1 MAMTDMTDI
10 GQQGCSLPDQA
21 GKLQEVMALIAFLR
35 RKYIRPLK
43 CIVGPWLASVA
54 LLSGFA
60 APAAA
65 EVLVSNLGQGN
76 DLDHYPITNII
87 DQKFTTGNNRR
98 GYDVESVTLRFKGN
112 VPTNQGAF
120 QLEIRE
126 GSASL
131 ADRICALGNPASLDA
146 GDRTFSASSC
156 PNLDKD
162 ESYYLTI
169 VTSHHAKLV
178 RVSSNNEDAGKASGW
193 SINNNSKTLTQGS
206 HSQLHSQ
213 SLKFR
218 MEGEIINTLPTAA
231 DGLVQATE
239 DIAYPFAAA
248 DFNFSDLD
256 SNDDSNDLLDH
267 VTIITLPTEG
277 TLALNGVAVMA
288 GDEVTKQSLD
298 DDELTYTP
306 PANVNGV
313 DIASFTFKV
322 NDGKDDS
329 ESAYSMNINVTA
341 VNDAPTASPKT
352 VTATEDTD
360 YPFTAT
366 DFSFMDIDQ
375 GDTLN
380 HVTITTVP
388 GTGKGEL
395 LLDGAVI
402 AMSDLDKDV
411 TAGELG
417 DSKLKYRPPTDENGD
432 NYASFSF
439 TVNDGEDDSESA
451 YSMNI
456 NVTAVNDPPIPMDD
470 DAETPENTPVE
481 IEVLANDEDVDEG
494 TALSVTRVGTADGID
509 TATETNPANGTVTIT
524 GSGTTI
530 TYTPDSNFITGTDTF
545 TYVVSDNATSPLTP
559 LTAVGTV
566 TVTVISDASNA
577 RLSGLTMSRGTLEP
591 DFSASTT
598 SYTASV
604 ANSVDSISLTPTTER
619 TGARVTVNGT
629 AVTRGSASAAIPL
642 AEGVVTSIP
651 VVVTP
656 QDRNAEKRTYT
667 INVTRVSANA
677 DLSNLAL
684 STGTLK
690 PDFSAAN
697 TSYIASVANDVAS
710 LTLTAAASHDN
721 ARLTLTVDGK
731 DVESTGSSASA
742 DIDLREGE
750 TTKISIK
757 VTAQDGTTTQTYS
770 IEVSRAPSDNAALS
784 YLQLSKGTLAPLF
797 APHITSYSASV
808 GNDVT
813 SLTVTPSTANDNA
826 TVTVN
831 GNEVIRGSASDA
843 IPLALGNNT
852 IPVVVTAQ
860 DGTTTQSYSITVTR
874 AAADASDVATLSA
887 LSLSPESL
895 NETFV
900 SSTTSYTANVLNSV
914 ASVTLT
920 AAATNDNARLT
931 LTVNDEEVES
941 TGSNSANRNIPLR
954 EGETTRI
961 RIKVTAQDGETTQTY
976 SIEVSRAPSDNAAL
990 SHLQLSEGTL
1000 APLFAPHITS
1010 YSASVGNDVA
1020 SLTVTP
1026 STSNENATVTVNG
1039 NEVSSDNPSDAI
1051 SLALGNNTI
1060 PVVVTAQDGTTTQSY
1075 SITVTR
1081 AAATA
1086 SSDATLASL
1095 SLSPESLNE
1104 TFASSTTSY
1113 TASVAN
1119 DVASVTL
1126 TAAATNDNARL
1137 TLTVNDEDVESSSSG
1152 SASADIDLREGE
1164 ITRIRIKVTAE
1175 DGTTTQTYNIE
1186 VSRAASD
1193 NAALSYLQ
1201 LSAGTLAPLFDPHTT
1216 SYSASVANAVER
1228 MTLTPTT
1235 ANENATVTVDDVAVS
1250 SGNASADIALS
1261 EGENSISVVVTAQ
1274 DGTTTQSYSITV
1286 TRAAATASNDATL
1299 NSLSLSQGTLNET
1312 FASDTTSYTAE
1323 VLNSVASLTLTAA
1336 ATDNNARLT
1345 LTVNDE
1351 DVESS
1356 SSGSAS
1362 ADIDLREGEITRISI
1377 KVTAEDGTTTQT
1389 YSIEVSRAASDNAA
1403 LSYLQ
1408 LSAGTLAPL
1417 FDPHT
1422 TSYSASVANAVE
1434 RMTLTPT
1441 TANENATVTV
1451 DDVAVSSGNAS
1462 ADIALSEGE
1471 NSISVVV
1478 TAQDGTTTQSYSITV
1493 TRAAATASS
1502 DATLASLSLSQGSLN
1517 ETFASDTTSYTAEVL
1532 NSVASVTLTAAA
1544 TDNNAR
1550 LTLTVNDEDVESSS
1564 SNSANRNIPL
1574 REGETTRI
1582 RIKVTAQD
1590 GETTQTYNI
1599 EVSRAPSDNAALSHL
1614 QLSEGTLAPLFA
1626 PHITSY
1632 SASVGNDVASLT
1644 VTPSTSNENATVTVN
1659 GNEVIRGSA
1668 SDAISLALGNNT
1680 IPVVVTAQDGT
1691 TTQSYSITVT
1701 RAAAD
1706 ASDVATLSALSL
1718 SPESLNETFASSTTS
1733 YTASVAN
1740 DVASVTL
1747 TAAATNDNARLT
1759 LTVDDE
1765 DVESSSSSS
1774 ANRNIPLREG
1784 ETTRIRIKVTAQ
1796 DGETTQTYSIEV
1808 SRAPSDN
1815 AALSHLQLS
1824 EGTLAPL
1831 FAPHITSYSASVG
1844 NDVASLTVTPSTS
1857 NDNATVT
1864 INGNEVTS
1872 DNPSDAISLALGN
1885 NTIPVVVTAQDGTT
1899 TQSYSITVTR
1909 AAADAS
1915 DVATLSALS
1924 LSPESLNETFVSS
1937 TTSYTANVLNSVA
1950 SVTLTAAATN
1960 DNARLTLTVNDEDV
1974 ESTGSS
1980 ASADIDLREGET
1992 TRIRIKVTAQDG
2004 ETTQTYSIEVSRAPS
2019 DNAAL
2024 SHLQLSEGT
2033 LAPLFAPHITSYSAS
2048 VGNDVASLTVTPST
2062 SNENATVTVNGNE
2075 VTSDNPSDAISL
2087 ALGNNTIPVVVTAQ
2101 DGTTTQSYSI
2111 TVTRAA
2117 ATASSDATLASLSL
2131 SPESLN
2137 ETFASSTTSYTA
2149 SVANDVASVT
2159 LTAAATNDN
2168 ARLTLTVNDEDVE
2181 SSSSG
2186 SVSADIDLR
2195 EGEITRIRIKV
2206 TAEDG
2211 TTTQTYN
2218 IEVSRA
2224 ASDNAALSYLQLS
2237 AGTLAPLF
2245 DPHTT
2250 SYSASVANAVER
2262 MTLTPT
2268 TANENATVTV
2278 DDVAVS
2284 SGNASADIALSE
2296 GENSISVVV
2305 TAQDGTTT
2313 QSYSITVTRAAAT
2326 ASNDATLNSLSLSQG
2341 TLNETFA
2348 SDTTSYT
2355 AEVLNSVASL
2365 TLTAAATDN
2374 NARLTLTVNDE
2385 DVESSSSGSA
2395 SADID
2400 LREGEITRISI
2411 KVTAEDGTTTQTY
2424 SIEVSRAASDNA
2436 ALSYLQL
2443 SAGTLAPL
2451 FDPHTTSYSASVAN
2465 AVERMTLT
2473 PTTANEN
2480 ATVTVDDVAVSSG
2493 NASAD
2498 IALSEGENSISVVVT
2513 AQDGTTTQSYSITV
2527 TRAAATASS
2536 DATLASLSL
2545 SQGSLNETFAS
2556 DTTSYTAEVLNSVA
2570 SVTLTAAATDNNARL
2585 TLTVNDEDMES
2596 SSSNSANRNIPL
2608 REGETTRIRIKVTAQ
2623 DGETTQTYNIEV
2635 SRAPSDNAALSH
2647 LQLSEG
2653 TLAPLFAP
2661 HITSYSASVAN
2672 DVASLTVT
2680 PSTSNENATVTVNGN
2695 EVSSDN
2701 PSDAISLALGNNTI
2715 PVVVTAQDGTT
2726 TQSYSITVTRAAADA
2741 SDVAT
2746 LSALSL
2752 SPESLNETFASS
2764 TTSYTASVANDVASV
2779 TLTAAA
2785 TNDNARLTLTVDDED
2800 VESSSSSANR
2810 NIPLREGET
2819 TRIRIKVT
2827 AQDGETTQTYSIEVS
2842 RAPSDNAALSHLQLS
2857 EGTLAPLFAPHITSY
2872 SASVGND
2879 VASLTV
2885 TPSTSNDNATVTVN
2899 GNEVTSDNPSDAISL
2914 ALGNNTIPVVVTA
2927 QDGTTTQSYSITVT
2941 RAAADASDVA
2951 TLSAL
2956 SLSPES
2962 LNETFASSTTSY
2974 TANVLNSVASV
2985 TLTAAA
2991 TNDNARLTLTVN
3003 DEDVESSSSNSANR
3017 NIPLREGETTRIRIK
3032 VTAQDGETTQTY
3044 SIEVS
3049 RAPSDNAA
3057 LSHLQLSEG
3066 TLAPLFAPHIT
3077 SYSAS
3082 VGNDVASLTVTPSTS
3097 NENATVTVNGNEVTS
3112 DNPSDAISL
3121 ALGNNTIPVVVT
3133 AQDGTTT
3140 QSYSITVT
3148 RAAAD
3153 ASDVATLA
3161 SLSLSPESL
3170 NETFASSTTS
3180 YTASVANDVA
3190 SVTLTAA
3197 ATNDNARLTLTV
3209 NDEDVES
3216 SSSNSANRNI
3226 PLREGETTRIRIK
3239 VTAQD
3244 GETTQTYSIEVSRAP
3259 SDNAALSHLQLSE
3272 GTLAPLFDP
3281 HITSYSASVANDVAS
3296 LTVTPSTSN
3305 ENATVT
3311 VNGNE
3316 VTSDNP
3322 SDAIS
3327 LALGNN
3333 TIPVVVTAQDGTTTQ
3348 SYSIT
3353 VTRAAATAS
3362 SDATLASLSLSPESL
3377 NETFASS
3384 TTSYTASV
3392 ANDVASVTLTAA
3404 ATNDNARLTL
3414 TVNDEDVESSSSNS
3428 ANRNIP
3434 LREGETTRIRIKVT
3448 AQDGETTQTY
3458 SIEVSRAPSDN
3469 AALSHLQL
3477 SEGTLAPLFAPHIT
3491 SYSAS
3496 VGNDV
3501 ASLTVTPST
3510 SNENAT
3516 VTVNGNE
3523 VTSDNPSDAISL
3535 ALGNN
3540 TIPVVVTAQDGT
3552 TTQSY
3557 SITVTRAAA
3566 TASSDATLASL
3577 SLSPES
3583 LNETFASSTTSYSA
3597 SVAND
3602 VASVTLTAAATNDNA
3617 RLTLTVNDEEVESTG
3632 SNSANRNIPLRE
3644 GETTRIRIKVT
3655 AQDGETTQ
3663 TYSIEVSRA
3672 PSDNAALSHL
3682 QLSEGTL
3689 APLFAPH
3696 ITSYSASVGNDVA
3709 SLTVTPSTSND
3720 NATVTVNGNE
3730 VTSDSASDAISL
3742 ALGNNT
3748 IPVVVTAQDGT
3759 TTQSY
3764 SITVTRAAVNAS
3776 DVATLS
3782 ALSLS
3787 PESLNETFASSTTS
3801 YTVSVAN
3808 DVASVTLT
3816 AAATND
3822 NARLTLTVDDEDVE
3836 SSSSSSANRNI
3847 PLREG
3852 ETTRI
3857 RIKVTAEDGT
3867 TTQTYNIEVSR
3878 AASDNAALSYLQLSA
3893 GTLAPL
3899 FDPHITSYSASVAN
3913 AVERMTLTPTTA
3925 NENATVTVD
3934 DVAVSSGNASADI
3947 ALSEGENS
3955 ISVVV
3960 TAQDGTTTQSYSIT
3974 VTRAAATASNDATL
3988 NSLSLSQGTLNET
4001 FASDTTSYTAEVLNS
4016 VASLTLTAAA
4026 TDNNARLT
4034 LTVNDEDVE
4043 SSSSGSASADIDL
4056 REGEIT
4062 RISIKVTAEDGTTT
4076 QTYSIEVSR
4085 AASDNAALSYLQL
4098 SAGTLAPLFD
4108 PHTTSYSASVAN
4120 AVERMTLTPTTA
4132 NENATVTVDD
4142 VAVSSGNASAD
4153 IALSEGENSI
4163 SVVVTAQDGTTT
4175 QSYSITVTRAA
4186 ATASS
4191 DATLASLSLS
4201 QGSLNETFASDTTSY
4216 TAEVLNSVASVTLTA
4231 AATDNN
4237 ARLTL
4242 TVNDE
4247 DVESSSSNS
4256 ANRNIP
4262 LREGET
4268 TRIRIKVTAQDGE
4281 TTQTYNIEVSR
4292 APSDN
4297 AALSHLQLSEGTL
4310 APLFAPHI
4318 TSYSASVGNDVASL
4332 TVTPSTSNENA
4343 TVTVNGNEVIR
4354 GSASD
4359 AISLALGNNTIPVV
4373 VTAQDGTTTQS
4384 YSITVTRAAVNAS
4397 DVATLSALSLSPE
4410 SLNETFAS
4418 STTSYTVSVAN
4429 DVASVTLTAA
4439 ATNDNARLTLTVDD
4453 EDVESSSSSSANRN
4467 IPLREGETTRIRIKV
4482 TAEDGTTTQTYNIEV
4497 SRAASDNAALSY
4509 LQLSAGTLAPLFDPH
4524 ITSYSASVANAVER
4538 MTLTPTTA
4546 NENATVTVDDV
4557 AVSSGNASADIA
4569 LSEGENSISVVV
4581 TAQDGTTTQSYS
4593 ITVTRAAATASN
4605 DATLN
4610 SLSLSQGTLNE
4621 TFASDTTSYTAEVL
4635 NSVASLTLTAAATDN
4650 NARLTLTVNDEDVE
4664 SSSSGSAS
4672 ADIDLREGEIT
4683 RISIKVTA
4691 EDGTTTQTYSIE
4703 VSRAASDNAAL
4714 SYLQLSAGTLAP
4726 LFDPH
4731 ITSYSASV
4739 ANAVERMTLTPTTAN
4754 ENATVTVDDVAV
4766 SSGNASA
4773 DIALSEG
4780 ENSISVVV
4788 TAQTGRQ
4795 HRVTASLSPVPLLPP
4810 AMMQP

>member
-239 DIAYPFAAA
+239 DMAYPFAAA

-298 DDELTYTP
+298 DDHLTYTP

-813 SLTVTPSTANDNA
+813 SLTVTPSTSNDNA

-931 LTVNDEEVES
+931 LTVNDEDVES
-941 TGSNSANRNIPLR
+941 TGSSASADIDLR

-1039 NEVSSDNPSDAI
+1039 NEVTSDNPSDAISLALGNNTIPVVVTAQDGTTTQSYSITVTRAAADASDVATLSALSLSPESLNETFVSSTTSYTANVLNSVASVTLTAAATNDNARLTLTVNDEDVESTGSSASADIDLREGETTRIRIKVTAQDGETTQTYSIEVSRAPSDNAALSHLQLSEGTLAPLFAPHITSYSASVGNDVASLTVTPSTSNENATVTVNGNEVTSDNPSDAI

-1924 LSPESLNETFVSS
+1924 LSPESLNETF
-1937 TTSYTANVLNSVA
+1937 
-1950 SVTLTAAATN
+1950 
-1960 DNARLTLTVNDEDV
+1960 
-1974 ESTGSS
+1974 
-1980 ASADIDLREGET
+1980 
-1992 TRIRIKVTAQDG
+1992 
-2004 ETTQTYSIEVSRAPS
+2004 
-2019 DNAAL
+2019 
-2024 SHLQLSEGT
+2024 
-2033 LAPLFAPHITSYSAS
+2033 
-2048 VGNDVASLTVTPST
+2048 
-2062 SNENATVTVNGNE
+2062 
-2075 VTSDNPSDAISL
+2075 
-2087 ALGNNTIPVVVTAQ
+2087 
-2101 DGTTTQSYSI
+2101 
-2111 TVTRAA
+2111 
-2117 ATASSDATLASLSL
+2117 
-2131 SPESLN
+2131 
-2137 ETFASSTTSYTA
+2137 
-2149 SVANDVASVT
+2149 
-2159 LTAAATNDN
+2159 
-2168 ARLTLTVNDEDVE
+2168 
-2181 SSSSG
+2181 
-2186 SVSADIDLR
+2186 
-2195 EGEITRIRIKV
+2195 
-2206 TAEDG
+2206 
-2211 TTTQTYN
+2211 
-2218 IEVSRA
+2218 
-2224 ASDNAALSYLQLS
+2224 
-2237 AGTLAPLF
+2237 
-2245 DPHTT
+2245 
-2250 SYSASVANAVER
+2250 
-2262 MTLTPT
+2262 
-2268 TANENATVTV
+2268 
-2278 DDVAVS
+2278 
-2284 SGNASADIALSE
+2284 
-2296 GENSISVVV
+2296 
-2305 TAQDGTTT
+2305 
-2313 QSYSITVTRAAAT
+2313 
-2326 ASNDATLNSLSLSQG
+2326 
-2341 TLNETFA
+2341 
-2348 SDTTSYT
+2348 
-2355 AEVLNSVASL
+2355 
-2365 TLTAAATDN
+2365 
-2374 NARLTLTVNDE
+2374 
-2385 DVESSSSGSA
+2385 
-2395 SADID
+2395 
-2400 LREGEITRISI
+2400 
-2411 KVTAEDGTTTQTY
+2411 
-2424 SIEVSRAASDNA
+2424 
-2436 ALSYLQL
+2436 
-2443 SAGTLAPL
+2443 
-2451 FDPHTTSYSASVAN
+2451 
-2465 AVERMTLT
+2465 
-2473 PTTANEN
+2473 
-2480 ATVTVDDVAVSSG
+2480 
-2493 NASAD
+2493 
-2498 IALSEGENSISVVVT
+2498 
-2513 AQDGTTTQSYSITV
+2513 
-2527 TRAAATASS
+2527 
-2536 DATLASLSL
+2536 
-2545 SQGSLNETFAS
+2545 
-2556 DTTSYTAEVLNSVA
+2556 
-2570 SVTLTAAATDNNARL
+2570 
-2585 TLTVNDEDMES
+2585 
-2596 SSSNSANRNIPL
+2596 
-2608 REGETTRIRIKVTAQ
+2608 
-2623 DGETTQTYNIEV
+2623 
-2635 SRAPSDNAALSH
+2635 
-2647 LQLSEG
+2647 
-2653 TLAPLFAP
+2653 
-2661 HITSYSASVAN
+2661 
-2672 DVASLTVT
+2672 
-2680 PSTSNENATVTVNGN
+2680 
-2695 EVSSDN
+2695 
-2701 PSDAISLALGNNTI
+2701 
-2715 PVVVTAQDGTT
+2715 
-2726 TQSYSITVTRAAADA
+2726 
-2741 SDVAT
+2741 
-2746 LSALSL
+2746 
-2752 SPESLNETFASS
+2752 
-2764 TTSYTASVANDVASV
+2764 
-2779 TLTAAA
+2779 
-2785 TNDNARLTLTVDDED
+2785 
-2800 VESSSSSANR
+2800 
-2810 NIPLREGET
+2810 
-2819 TRIRIKVT
+2819 
-2827 AQDGETTQTYSIEVS
+2827 
-2842 RAPSDNAALSHLQLS
+2842 
-2857 EGTLAPLFAPHITSY
+2857 
-2872 SASVGND
+2872 
-2879 VASLTV
+2879 
-2885 TPSTSNDNATVTVN
+2885 
-2899 GNEVTSDNPSDAISL
+2899 
-2914 ALGNNTIPVVVTA
+2914 
-2927 QDGTTTQSYSITVT
+2927 
-2941 RAAADASDVA
+2941 
-2951 TLSAL
+2951 
-2956 SLSPES
+2956 
-2962 LNETFASSTTSY
+2962 
-2974 TANVLNSVASV
+2974 
-2985 TLTAAA
+2985 
-2991 TNDNARLTLTVN
+2991 
-3003 DEDVESSSSNSANR
+3003 
-3017 NIPLREGETTRIRIK
+3017 
-3032 VTAQDGETTQTY
+3032 
-3044 SIEVS
+3044 
-3049 RAPSDNAA
+3049 
-3057 LSHLQLSEG
+3057 
-3066 TLAPLFAPHIT
+3066 
-3077 SYSAS
+3077 
-3082 VGNDVASLTVTPSTS
+3082 
-3097 NENATVTVNGNEVTS
+3097 
-3112 DNPSDAISL
+3112 
-3121 ALGNNTIPVVVT
+3121 
-3133 AQDGTTT
+3133 
-3140 QSYSITVT
+3140 
-3148 RAAAD
+3148 
-3153 ASDVATLA
+3153 
-3161 SLSLSPESL
+3161 
-3170 NETFASSTTS
+3170 
-3180 YTASVANDVA
+3180 
-3190 SVTLTAA
+3190 
-3197 ATNDNARLTLTV
+3197 
-3209 NDEDVES
+3209 
-3216 SSSNSANRNI
+3216 
-3226 PLREGETTRIRIK
+3226 
-3239 VTAQD
+3239 
-3244 GETTQTYSIEVSRAP
+3244 
-3259 SDNAALSHLQLSE
+3259 
-3272 GTLAPLFDP
+3272 
-3281 HITSYSASVANDVAS
+3281 
-3296 LTVTPSTSN
+3296 
-3305 ENATVT
+3305 
-3311 VNGNE
+3311 
-3316 VTSDNP
+3316 
-3322 SDAIS
+3322 
-3327 LALGNN
+3327 
-3333 TIPVVVTAQDGTTTQ
+3333 
-3348 SYSIT
+3348 
-3353 VTRAAATAS
+3353 
-3362 SDATLASLSLSPESL
+3362 
-3377 NETFASS
+3377 
-3384 TTSYTASV
+3384 
-3392 ANDVASVTLTAA
+3392 
-3404 ATNDNARLTL
+3404 
-3414 TVNDEDVESSSSNS
+3414 
-3428 ANRNIP
+3428 
-3434 LREGETTRIRIKVT
+3434 
-3448 AQDGETTQTY
+3448 
-3458 SIEVSRAPSDN
+3458 
-3469 AALSHLQL
+3469 
-3477 SEGTLAPLFAPHIT
+3477 
-3491 SYSAS
+3491 
-3496 VGNDV
+3496 
-3501 ASLTVTPST
+3501 
-3510 SNENAT
+3510 
-3516 VTVNGNE
+3516 
-3523 VTSDNPSDAISL
+3523 
-3535 ALGNN
+3535 
-3540 TIPVVVTAQDGT
+3540 
-3552 TTQSY
+3552 
-3557 SITVTRAAA
+3557 
-3566 TASSDATLASL
+3566 
-3577 SLSPES
+3577 
-3583 LNETFASSTTSYSA
+3583 ASSTTSYSA

-3617 RLTLTVNDEEVESTG
+3617 RLTLTVNDEEVESSS

-3857 RIKVTAEDGT
+3857 RIKVTA
-3867 TTQTYNIEVSR
+3867 
-3878 AASDNAALSYLQLSA
+3878 
-3893 GTLAPL
+3893 
-3899 FDPHITSYSASVAN
+3899 
-3913 AVERMTLTPTTA
+3913 
-3925 NENATVTVD
+3925 
-3934 DVAVSSGNASADI
+3934 
-3947 ALSEGENS
+3947 
-3955 ISVVV
+3955 
-3960 TAQDGTTTQSYSIT
+3960 
-3974 VTRAAATASNDATL
+3974 
-3988 NSLSLSQGTLNET
+3988 
-4001 FASDTTSYTAEVLNS
+4001 
-4016 VASLTLTAAA
+4016 
-4026 TDNNARLT
+4026 
-4034 LTVNDEDVE
+4034 
-4043 SSSSGSASADIDL
+4043 
-4056 REGEIT
+4056 
-4062 RISIKVTAEDGTTT
+4062 
-4076 QTYSIEVSR
+4076 
-4085 AASDNAALSYLQL
+4085 
-4098 SAGTLAPLFD
+4098 
-4108 PHTTSYSASVAN
+4108 
-4120 AVERMTLTPTTA
+4120 
-4132 NENATVTVDD
+4132 
-4142 VAVSSGNASAD
+4142 
-4153 IALSEGENSI
+4153 
-4163 SVVVTAQDGTTT
+4163 
-4175 QSYSITVTRAA
+4175 
-4186 ATASS
+4186 
-4191 DATLASLSLS
+4191 
-4201 QGSLNETFASDTTSY
+4201 
-4216 TAEVLNSVASVTLTA
+4216 
-4231 AATDNN
+4231 
-4237 ARLTL
+4237 
-4242 TVNDE
+4242 
-4247 DVESSSSNS
+4247 
-4256 ANRNIP
+4256 
-4262 LREGET
+4262 
-4268 TRIRIKVTAQDGE
+4268 
-4281 TTQTYNIEVSR
+4281 
-4292 APSDN
+4292 
-4297 AALSHLQLSEGTL
+4297 
-4310 APLFAPHI
+4310 
-4318 TSYSASVGNDVASL
+4318 
-4332 TVTPSTSNENA
+4332 
-4343 TVTVNGNEVIR
+4343 
-4354 GSASD
+4354 
-4359 AISLALGNNTIPVV
+4359 
-4373 VTAQDGTTTQS
+4373 
-4384 YSITVTRAAVNAS
+4384 
-4397 DVATLSALSLSPE
+4397 
-4410 SLNETFAS
+4410 
-4418 STTSYTVSVAN
+4418 
-4429 DVASVTLTAA
+4429 
-4439 ATNDNARLTLTVDD
+4439 
-4453 EDVESSSSSSANRN
+4453 
-4467 IPLREGETTRIRIKV
+4467 
-4482 TAEDGTTTQTYNIEV
+4482 
-4497 SRAASDNAALSY
+4497 
-4509 LQLSAGTLAPLFDPH
+4509 
-4524 ITSYSASVANAVER
+4524 
-4538 MTLTPTTA
+4538 
-4546 NENATVTVDDV
+4546 
-4557 AVSSGNASADIA
+4557 
-4569 LSEGENSISVVV
+4569 
-4581 TAQDGTTTQSYS
+4581 
-4593 ITVTRAAATASN
+4593 
-4605 DATLN
+4605 
-4610 SLSLSQGTLNE
+4610 
-4621 TFASDTTSYTAEVL
+4621 
-4635 NSVASLTLTAAATDN
+4635 
-4650 NARLTLTVNDEDVE
+4650 
-4664 SSSSGSAS
+4664 
-4672 ADIDLREGEIT
+4672 
-4683 RISIKVTA
+4683 
-4691 EDGTTTQTYSIE
+4691 
-4703 VSRAASDNAAL
+4703 
-4714 SYLQLSAGTLAP
+4714 
-4726 LFDPH
+4726 
-4731 ITSYSASV
+4731 
-4739 ANAVERMTLTPTTAN
+4739 
-4754 ENATVTVDDVAV
+4754 
-4766 SSGNASA
+4766 
-4773 DIALSEG
+4773 
-4780 ENSISVVV
+4780 
-4788 TAQTGRQ
+4788 
-4795 HRVTASLSPVPLLPP
+4795 
-4810 AMMQP
+4810 